1 LTLLSAAAQHRARGA
16 ARSACADEILVSATT
31 AALAGGA
38 GLTFEDRGEHL
49 LKGLDRPRRLMAF
62 VG

>member
-1 LTLLSAAAQHRARGA
+1 LTLLSGPAQHRARGA

-38 GLTFEDRGEHL
+38 GLTFEDRGENL
-49 LKGLDRPRRLMAF
+49 LKGWMAP